1 VPLLFTLAG
10 FLQWGSLAGLAAIWL
25 LWPAARKL
33 LHTSGAARLGLFATT
48 VLGLILH
55 LSMDAM
61 NVYGV
66 HPFAPFDPRWFY
78 GDMIF
83 IVEPRV
89 PPRIFITI
97 RRFARTYKEVY
108 PQKICYT

>member
-1 VPLLFTLAG
+1 VGVAAL
-10 FLQWGSLAGLAAIWL
+10 GL
-25 LWPAARKL
+25 L
-33 LHTSGAARLGLFATT
+33 LHLG
-48 VLGLILH
+48 
-55 LSMDAM
+55 MDYL

-66 HPFAPFDPRWFY
+66 HPFHPFDSRWRY

-83 IVEPRV
+83 IVETRV

-108 PQKICYT
+108 PRKICYT